1 MSAVLSGRPALAHV
15 ADALRQRTLQRLAR
29 TKCPENP
36 EQPNIVFVVKER
48 ANIDKFSIAD
58 LLKRSRNFFFLGC
71 SEEPGALGEFA
82 EFDSGDEMTVNGARN
97 EAAGAR
103 DFIDRF
109 ALLKP
114 PQRFRPRCRSN
125 GTAVAGTANQ
135 SHGKMSGGNSS
146 QDNF

>member
-1 MSAVLSGRPALAHV
+1 MCLSQVLAKISINCREKRIIRPRRAVVSAVLSGRPALAHV

-48 ANIDKFSIAD
+48 ANIDKLSIAD
-58 LLKRSRNFFFLGC
+58 LMKRSRNFFFLGC

-82 EFDSGDEMTVNGARN
+82 EFDSGDEMPVNGARN

-114 PQRFRPRCRSN
+114 PQRF
-125 GTAVAGTANQ
+125 GLAVV
-135 SHGKMSGGNSS
+135 
-146 QDNF
+146 